1 MLLLEQ
7 RTYWFR
13 RTHPYSPM
21 YERGSQRK
29 LTLPNGDVEDE
40 FTRVMRGSFMNS
52 SLLSLQ
58 FAVQL
63 GPFVHERNFS
73 VPLRT
78 LGEKLSQR
86 LKWF

>member
-21 YERGSQRK
+21 CERGSQRK

-40 FTRVMRGSFMNS
+40 FTRMTRGSFMNS

-63 GPFVHERNFS
+63 GQFVHERNFRDRF
-73 VPLRT
+73 RT
-78 LGEKLSQR
+78 LCEKLSQR
-86 LKWF
+86 LN